1 MKTNEL
7 YKVERQSKT
16 TFWSIN
22 TYNYAREPSKAAI
35 KKEAPK
41 LAKRKLL
48 IVALDCCNLIKNFT
62 ALLCL
67 RDW

>member
-22 TYNYAREPSKAAI
+22 TYYAREPSKAAI
-35 KKEAPK
+35 KKEAHQ
-41 LAKRKLL
+41 
-48 IVALDCCNLIKNFT
+48 VG
-62 ALLCL
+62 
-67 RDW
+67 